1 MQLLPRIKTDSLQGF
16 GNSLTNN
23 QQTRKL
29 LQKILNNE
37 RVPWDSWHAHD
48 DCDHLRVQCTWQPP
62 MEDAAIIK
70 AWYFT
75 SNHHCWKRL
84 RLPYSECLMSKTVTK
99 PQSEWNIICFCRQL
113 KDHEQWG
120 SFQWQS
126 IVTSSWHCLVIT
138 LHKSSHLNSR
148 QLTKQ

>member
-16 GNSLTNN
+16 CNSLTNN

-29 LQKILNNE
+29 LQKILNSE
-37 RVPWDSWHAHD
+37 RVPRDSWHAHD

-70 AWYFT
+70 ADT
-75 SNHHCWKRL
+75 SPLIITVEKDL
-84 RLPYSECLMSKTVTK
+84 DCLTQNASCQKLWQN
-99 PQSEWNIICFCRQL
+99 QSEWNIICFCRQL
-113 KDHEQWG
+113 KDHEQWC

-126 IVTSSWHCLVIT
+126 SMTSSWHCLVIT